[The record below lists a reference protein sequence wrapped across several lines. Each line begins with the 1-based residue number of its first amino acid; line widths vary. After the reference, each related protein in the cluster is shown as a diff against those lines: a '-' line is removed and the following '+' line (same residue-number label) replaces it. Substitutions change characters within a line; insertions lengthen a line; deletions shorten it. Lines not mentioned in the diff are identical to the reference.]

1 MRYLLG
7 IIAFALA
14 IYSCESGKSAMS
26 KTTDPSAQTRDTIRI
41 ANDSLEY
48 EIIIMEIGFNNWLIT
63 QPPQGYYGQTFLEGR
78 NRLFVTEYNRRV
90 RNFQQFDPNLYQQEI
105 NYDFNTDYGYEVNY
119 LLYNYFK
126 FFQQKYNQSFIG
138 GRGGPRQ

>member
-7 IIAFALA
+7 IFVFSLA

-26 KTTDPSAQTRDTIRI
+26 GNSETASETMDTLRI

-48 EIIIMEIGFNNWLIT
+48 EIIIMDIGFNNWLVT
-63 QPPQGYYGQTFLEGR
+63 QPPQGYYGLNFLEGK
-78 NRLFVTEYNRRV
+78 NRLFVSEYNRRV
-90 RNFQQFDPNLYQQEI
+90 RDFQLYDPNLYQQQI
-105 NYDFNTDYGYEVNY
+105 NYDFNVDYGYEVNY
-119 LLYNYFK
+119 LLYNYFM

-138 GRGGPRQ
+138 GRRGARQ